1 MELKNR
7 IITTTNIIKT
17 IVNAYDF
24 FLTLR
29 FILTL
34 QFGQS
39 IVGAFV
45 LNETPCSI
53 CSLQSGTPHFEQLAM
68 DGFPHISHFDSISQ
82 TYKEQ

>member
-1 MELKNR
+1 MELKNK
-7 IITTTNIIKT
+7 IITTTKIIKT

-39 IVGAFV
+39 IVGALV

-68 DGFPHISHFDSISQ
+68 DGFPHISHFDSINQ
-82 TYKEQ
+82 TNKE